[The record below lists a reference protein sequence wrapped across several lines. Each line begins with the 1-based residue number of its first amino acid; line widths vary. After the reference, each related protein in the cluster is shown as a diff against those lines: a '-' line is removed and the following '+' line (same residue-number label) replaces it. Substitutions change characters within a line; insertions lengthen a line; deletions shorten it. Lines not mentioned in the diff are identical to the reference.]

1 MKLSHMACTHQ
12 GRRPNNEDA
21 HCVFPDLG
29 LFLVADGMGGY
40 EGGEIASAL
49 TIETVG
55 DFYHHNAADREVTWP
70 VAGERNRSLE
80 ENIMGVALR
89 LAHSRIRAR
98 RQGPLAQMGSTAAG
112 LVLRHGLAIVG
123 HVGDSRVYRLRDGGL
138 EPLTRD
144 HSLYSELQAA
154 GNEELPDPSS
164 WMYRNVITR
173 ALGTDCARPDLR
185 CEPAR
190 PGDRYLLCTD
200 GLLERLE
207 HEELHA
213 QLRDSPPRRACP
225 TLVQQAYDRG
235 GRDNITAVVV
245 EVGTV

>member
-1 MKLSHMACTHQ
+1 MNFLHEAYTHK

-21 HCVFPDLG
+21 LMAAPDLG

-49 TIETVG
+49 TVETVG
-55 DFYHHNAADREVTWP
+55 DFYQLNAADRDVTWP
-70 VAGERNRSLE
+70 VAGDRNRSLE

-98 RQGPLAQMGSTAAG
+98 RVGPLSQMGSTAAA

-123 HVGDSRVYRLRDGGL
+123 HVGDSRVYRLRGGRL
-138 EPLTRD
+138 VQLTTD
-144 HSLYSELQAA
+144 HSLYGEMEAA
-154 GNEELPDPSS
+154 GAGPLPDPST
-164 WMYRNVITR
+164 WAYRNVITR
-173 ALGTDCARPDLR
+173 ALGTGCARPDLR

-190 PGDRYLLCTD
+190 AGDRYLLCTD
-200 GLLERLE
+200 GLLELDHHDLARHLAA
-207 HEELHA
+207 L
-213 QLRDSPPRRACP
+213 PPARSCIRM
-225 TLVQQAYDRG
+225 VQEAYDRG

-245 EVGTV
+245 EVDGE

>member
-1 MKLSHMACTHQ
+1 
-12 GRRPNNEDA
+12 
-21 HCVFPDLG
+21 
-29 LFLVADGMGGY
+29 
-40 EGGEIASAL
+40 
-49 TIETVG
+49 
-55 DFYHHNAADREVTWP
+55 
-70 VAGERNRSLE
+70 
-80 ENIMGVALR
+80 
-89 LAHSRIRAR
+89 
-98 RQGPLAQMGSTAAG
+98 
-112 LVLRHGLAIVG
+112 
-123 HVGDSRVYRLRDGGL
+123 
-138 EPLTRD
+138 
-144 HSLYSELQAA
+144 
-154 GNEELPDPSS
+154 
-164 WMYRNVITR
+164 MYRNVITR